1 MSIIYALPLD
11 ATTNISD
18 LVNGGF
24 IASTTGNLNGSQGRN
39 YLSLGQYNGS
49 ITINLPV
56 GNTPANFFLRQRMML
71 PFVIG
76 QQAAIYFMSI
86 NNIPQFSIE
95 FLMGTNSLS
104 IYSGPASIFYQPS
117 GGTLL
122 GSVNSAFLTS
132 TWQFVEIGAVIGSSG
147 SVSIRLNSNPTPIL
161 TVTGNTQNDGTAN
174 GVAQIVTN
182 QAGGGWIADYR
193 LQDISINDNNITTL
207 NPWNSWLGDTQVFV
221 WPVINNGDTGFTP
234 ITNTNYQN
242 VDNIPPNP
250 AEYNYANSVGAQDT
264 FDVIIAANSTI
275 SNVYCVAPVIL
286 AVKSDSGTRA
296 LTTILTS
303 AGANVA
309 GANVF
314 LSTSPQYLSTYY
326 GQDPNTNG
334 NWSLANAAAARP
346 GYNISV

>member
-193 LQDISINDNNITTL
+193 LQDISINDNNIT
-207 NPWNSWLGDTQVFV
+207 
-221 WPVINNGDTGFTP
+221 I
-234 ITNTNYQN
+234 
-242 VDNIPPNP
+242 
-250 AEYNYANSVGAQDT
+250 
-264 FDVIIAANSTI
+264 
-275 SNVYCVAPVIL
+275 
-286 AVKSDSGTRA
+286 
-296 LTTILTS
+296 
-303 AGANVA
+303 
-309 GANVF
+309 
-314 LSTSPQYLSTYY
+314 
-326 GQDPNTNG
+326 
-334 NWSLANAAAARP
+334 
-346 GYNISV
+346 